1 MLGIQILWTRDAEH
15 ALKLAK
21 NSKKIM
27 NFTNKKFG
35 EILRKLIAQTT
46 LDLSKF
52 VRVKYETLITIHV
65 HQKDIFEDLVNFLF
79 INLSMHKIV
88 LCIICFFTLHLFM
101 RYSS

>member
-15 ALKLAK
+15 ALKLARY
-21 NSKKIM
+21 SKKIM

-35 EILRKLIAQTT
+35 DILRKLIAQTT

-65 HQKDIFEDLVNFLF
+65 HQKDIFEDLVNIYL
-79 INLSMHKIV
+79 
-88 LCIICFFTLHLFM
+88 
-101 RYSS
+101 